1 MMATETRNR
10 IKEKIEGLTF
20 YFLLAIAVALVG
32 WLSLRHDLVWD
43 WTAGAR
49 NSLTPVSQQLLT
61 RLQGELKLTSFAPDN
76 PELRRRIKEVVQRYQ
91 RHHPKISL
99 LFVNPALEPKLTRDM
114 GIQVAGELHL
124 EYQGR
129 SENLRSLDEE
139 SISNAI
145 QRLIIGG
152 EQWLATIEGHGER
165 RFSGHANHDLGA
177 FGDELRRKGYQIKTL
192 DLATQPQIPSN
203 ARLLVIAG
211 PQTDY
216 LPGEL
221 SLIDKH
227 IEEGGNLLWLTDP
240 GDQHGVDTLLEK
252 SGLTVLPGT
261 IVDANTG
268 DLGLESPTIAL
279 VSRFP
284 DHPATKNFRL
294 LTLYPE
300 AAALK
305 VENSGDWQ
313 ATPLLSTLSRSWN
326 ETGPISGEV
335 TRNPEQGERA
345 GPLTLGYAF
354 TRPGSKAEQRLLV
367 IGDGDFLSNA
377 YLGNGGNLDLGLN
390 LLRWLSGN
398 DRLLNI
404 PAKSAADLSLT
415 LTPTIGAII
424 GLGFLFLLPLLFIT
438 TGVVIGWRR
447 RRG

>member
-1 MMATETRNR
+1 MAIETQ
-10 IKEKIEGLTF
+10 KVKQKLEGLTF
-20 YFLLAIAVALVG
+20 YLLLAVAVGLTG
-32 WLSLRHDLVWD
+32 WLSQRHDPVWD

-49 NSLTPVSQQLLT
+49 NSLSPVSQQLLT
-61 RLQGELKLTSFAPDN
+61 RLQGELKVTSFAPDN
-76 PELRRRIKEVVQRYQ
+76 PELRRRIREIIQRYQ
-91 RHHPKISL
+91 RHHPKIRL
-99 LFVNPALEPKLTRDM
+99 TFVNPALEPKLTREL

-124 EYQGR
+124 AYQGR

-152 EQWLATIEGHGER
+152 EQWLAAIEGHGER
-165 RFSGHANHDLGA
+165 RFSGRANHDLGA
-177 FGDELRRKGYQIKTL
+177 FGDELRRKGYQIQAL
-192 DLATQPQIPSN
+192 DLATQPQIPGNSQ
-203 ARLLVIAG
+203 LLVIAG

-221 SLIDKH
+221 SLIRKH

-240 GDQHGVDTLLEK
+240 GEQHGVDGLLNET
-252 SGLTVLPGT
+252 GLKVLPGT
-261 IVDANTG
+261 IVDANTT

-284 DHPATKNFRL
+284 DHPATANFRL
-294 LTLYPE
+294 LTLYPA

-305 VENSGDWQ
+305 VEGESSWQ
-313 ATPLLSTLSRSWN
+313 ATPLLSTLPRSWN

-335 TRNPEQGERA
+335 VRNPNQGERA

-354 TRPGSKAEQRLLV
+354 TRSGEKREQRLLV

-398 DRLLNI
+398 DRLLDI

-415 LTPTIGAII
+415 LTPTIGGII
-424 GLGFLFLLPLLFIT
+424 GLGFLFLLPLLFIS
-438 TGVVIGWRR
+438 TGVVIRWRR
-447 RRG
+447 RRE